1 MQINIKKRNIMMII
15 LLSGAFI
22 SLLAET
28 FLNNA
33 LVTIMKAFQVS
44 QATAQWLSTG
54 YLLIVG
60 VMIPLSAWIF
70 ERFSTRNSY
79 LVMLSIF
86 IVGSL
91 LCLTATNFY
100 ILLSGRMIEAVAAG
114 ALMPFIQNVIFQLF
128 DPKQRGIALGMTGLV
143 IAFGPAVGP
152 TISGIILKYYD
163 WRMLFIILTIASL
176 VILIWAFI
184 SFSEINTPHKLS
196 LDWLSFGESIIGFGL
211 ILFIFSEIGN
221 TGRIT
226 LSQSIIL
233 LVGISILALFARR
246 QLHLSEPLLN
256 IRVFLNSQFNWT
268 TTLST
273 LSNLA
278 MVGIELVLPMYLQ
291 TTRHET
297 ALSTGLIM
305 MPGAVVMGVFNP
317 LSGYLFDKLGV
328 RTISFIGFITL
339 LIGTMPMAFFTA
351 NTSVELIAISY
362 AVRMMGIALTMMTT
376 FTAGINSLDAAD
388 TAYGNAV
395 SSTIR
400 QIGGS
405 LGTAISM
412 TIVSLGSFS
421 ALNKGQST
429 SAATTIG
436 FHWAFYFMIGIAII
450 GILISF
456 KLPQQQSNE

>member
-1 MQINIKKRNIMMII
+1 MAD
-15 LLSGAFI
+15 AFY
-22 SLLAET
+22 
-28 FLNNA
+28 N
-33 LVTIMKAFQVS
+33 
-44 QATAQWLSTG
+44 
-54 YLLIVG
+54 
-60 VMIPLSAWIF
+60 
-70 ERFSTRNSY
+70 
-79 LVMLSIF
+79 
-86 IVGSL
+86 
-91 LCLTATNFY
+91 
-100 ILLSGRMIEAVAAG
+100 
-114 ALMPFIQNVIFQLF
+114 
-128 DPKQRGIALGMTGLV
+128 
-143 IAFGPAVGP
+143 
-152 TISGIILKYYD
+152 
-163 WRMLFIILTIASL
+163 LTIASL

-184 SFSEINTPHKLS
+184 SFSEINTPHKIS
-196 LDWLSFGESIIGFGL
+196 LDWLSFGESIVGFGL

-226 LSQSIIL
+226 LTQSIIL
-233 LVGISILALFARR
+233 LVGIIILFLFGRR
-246 QLHLSEPLLN
+246 QLQLAEPLLN

-297 ALSTGLIM
+297 ALNTGLIM
-305 MPGAVVMGVFNP
+305 MPGAIIMGIFNP

-328 RTISFIGFITL
+328 RTISFVGFITL
-339 LIGTMPMAFFTA
+339 FIGTMQMAFFTA
-351 NTSVELIAISY
+351 NTSVWLISLSY

-388 TAYGNAV
+388 TAYGNAA

-412 TIVSLGSFS
+412 TIVSLGSF
-421 ALNKGQST
+421 AAINNGQST
-429 SAATTIG
+429 NAAAAVG

-450 GILISF
+450 GVLISF
-456 KLPQQQSNE
+456 KLPHQQQAK